1 MLASPLSLVTMIV
14 SVIFKHYIM
23 KVGVQKLVDW
33 MASEDVERGDVFRL
47 IQNNA
52 K

>member
-14 SVIFKHYIM
+14 IVIFKHYIM

-33 MASEDVERGDVFRL
+33 MASEDVERGGGL
-47 IQNNA
+47 
-52 K
+52 

>member
-14 SVIFKHYIM
+14 IVIFKHNIM

-33 MASEDVERGDVFRL
+33 MASEDVERGEYFRL
-47 IQNNA
+47 MQNNA